1 MGHHKISDGRESFGI
16 TAGACDL
23 IHLANGAAMF
33 AKFFIRT
40 GSPAALLG
48 FLSLV
53 PSQLSAEPP
62 RTTARAEYLP
72 VQAIDYNIGSKSI
85 GGYYVQAN
93 GTCSL
98 ILMIT
103 EKIDLDRS
111 APLSAARVRLVLQ
124 PGGVAGLD
132 SDEGHSL
139 NFTCDRA
146 AAKLLV
152 DEGETSVLVAQQK
165 ARLYN

>member
-1 MGHHKISDGRESFGI
+1 
-16 TAGACDL
+16 
-23 IHLANGAAMF
+23 MF

-40 GSPAALLG
+40 GSPAALLLG
-48 FLSLV
+48 FLNLV
-53 PSQLSAEPP
+53 PSQVSAEPP
-62 RTTARAEYLP
+62 RTTRAEYLP
-72 VQAIDYNIGSKSI
+72 VQAIDHNIGSKSI
-85 GGYYVQAN
+85 GGYYVQTN
-93 GTCSL
+93 GTCSI

-103 EKIDLDRS
+103 EKMDLDRS

-124 PGGVAGLD
+124 PGAVAGFD
-132 SDEGHSL
+132 TAEGHSL

-152 DEGETSVLVAQQK
+152 DEGETSVLIAQQK

>member
-1 MGHHKISDGRESFGI
+1 
-16 TAGACDL
+16 
-23 IHLANGAAMF
+23 MF

-40 GSPAALLG
+40 GSPAALLLG
-48 FLSLV
+48 FLNLV

-62 RTTARAEYLP
+62 RTTTRAEYLP
-72 VQAIDYNIGSKSI
+72 VQAIDYDIGSKVI

-103 EKIDLDRS
+103 EKMDLDRS
-111 APLSAARVRLVLQ
+111 PPLSAARVRLVLQ
-124 PGGVAGLD
+124 PGAMAGLD
-132 SDEGHSL
+132 SAEGHSL

-146 AAKLLV
+146 AAKLLEHFPGRSNR
-152 DEGETSVLVAQQK
+152 EGFPRRHESDSRFPLGQGGQS
-165 ARLYN
+165 